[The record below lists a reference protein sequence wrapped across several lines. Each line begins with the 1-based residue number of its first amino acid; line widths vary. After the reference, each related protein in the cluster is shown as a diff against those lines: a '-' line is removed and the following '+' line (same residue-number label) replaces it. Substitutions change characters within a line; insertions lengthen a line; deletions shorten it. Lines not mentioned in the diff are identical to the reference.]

1 MITTA
6 FALSVGATAARPRLV
21 GVGTC
26 LFRPRFGL
34 VGTPL
39 PSALRGRRGLFG
51 APPTP
56 TPVIHPSTAVAVT
69 APVMAADDAPKRHV
83 LVPISDGSEELEA
96 VTIVDTLVRAG
107 AAVTLASVSSSST
120 TVTCSRGVRLVAD
133 APLGD
138 VATPAGGWDLIA
150 IPGGMPGASTLAA
163 SPRLAELLREQ
174 KAAGRWIGAICA
186 APAVVLAP
194 LGLLAGG
201 EAATCYPSADFLA
214 ALPNP
219 VEDVFVVSDGRLVT
233 SQGPGTAL
241 LFSLCCVEKPS
252 TSNARSSGRTD
263 RSGAPRLL
271 PWHPPGV
278 CRAGPAV
285 NAIATATA
293 AARALGAVA
302 AGAIKSPSRPVQ
314 RTL

>member
-1 MITTA
+1 MATMA
-6 FALSVGATAARPRLV
+6 FAFSVGATVGPPRQV
-21 GVGTC
+21 AEGTC
-26 LFRPRFGL
+26 LFRPRVGL
-34 VGTPL
+34 GGAPP
-39 PSALRGRRGLFG
+39 PSTSRGRRGPLG

-56 TPVIHPSTAVAVT
+56 TPAIHPSTVVAAST
-69 APVMAADDAPKRHV
+69 PVMAADESPQRHV
-83 LVPISDGSEELEA
+83 LVPIAEGSEEMEA

-107 AAVTLASVSSSST
+107 AAVTLASVSPST

-133 APLGD
+133 APLGE

-163 SPRLAELLREQ
+163 SARLAELLREQ

-194 LGLLAGG
+194 LGLLDGG

-241 LFSLCCVEKPS
+241 LFSLCCVEKLYGKVAAETQAAVMCEDPDEEWGW
-252 TSNARSSGRTD
+252 T
-263 RSGAPRLL
+263 
-271 PWHPPGV
+271 PPGKSE
-278 CRAGPAV
+278 AGGV
-285 NAIATATA
+285 
-293 AARALGAVA
+293 VA
-302 AGAIKSPSRPVQ
+302 
-314 RTL
+314 

>member
-1 MITTA
+1 MTTTA

-51 APPTP
+51 APPPP

-133 APLGD
+133 APLGE

-241 LFSLCCVEKPS
+241 LFSLCCVEKLYGKVAAETLAAVMCEDPDEEWGW
-252 TSNARSSGRTD
+252 T
-263 RSGAPRLL
+263 
-271 PWHPPGV
+271 PPGKNE
-278 CRAGPAV
+278 AG
-285 NAIATATA
+285 
-293 AARALGAVA
+293 GVA
-302 AGAIKSPSRPVQ
+302 S
-314 RTL
+314 